1 MDLRRSLAK
10 KERHDGESRFRAF
23 LSGRSRASMR
33 PVKPAEF
40 GSKRH
45 DWALLRL
52 VRRRLTTRARTST
65 ALLRAQFVNGMFVT
79 FGWDVLDAGRRAAL
93 RRNGA

>member
-1 MDLRRSLAK
+1 
-10 KERHDGESRFRAF
+10 
-23 LSGRSRASMR
+23 
-33 PVKPAEF
+33 
-40 GSKRH
+40 
-45 DWALLRL
+45 